1 MATTTENARNASETT
16 AQNARFVAEQ
26 SRVMADEAVEAGR
39 QIFEAYQAMQQAWLQ
54 GSFQATNRW
63 FEIGRVV
70 LDQAEAANR
79 ETKGLIETLA
89 KQNREQQRA
98 TAELTRE
105 AGQVVQNTWLGVY
118 RNGRRG

>member
-1 MATTTENARNASETT
+1 MATTTENARNASETP

-63 FEIGRVV
+63 FEISRVL
-70 LDQAEAANR
+70 LDQAEITSRESKGTLEALAQQARRQQETVQNFANNNAR
-79 ETKGLIETLA
+79 VLE
-89 KQNREQQRA
+89 
-98 TAELTRE
+98 
-105 AGQVVQNTWLGVY
+105 NTWLGAY
-118 RNGRRG
+118 RNGRNA